1 MAQTS
6 ISLLERLRLHSES
19 ADWNRFIELY
29 TPFIRNW
36 LLIQNVPDADT
47 DDLTQDVLA
56 VVVGELVDFQHNQR
70 VGAFRTWLRAIAVNR
85 LRGYWRGLQHSPRA
99 GGDSEA
105 ERRLAELDDSHSS
118 LSQRWDQE
126 HDRHVLGRLMK
137 LIEPE
142 FPLAWWQAFRRHV
155 VEGARAREVAKELDV
170 SVNVVLLAKS
180 RILKRLRQEAAGF
193 VD

>member
-1 MAQTS
+1 VSQTS

-19 ADWNRFIELY
+19 TDRKRLVELY
-29 TPFIRNW
+29 TPLIRGW
-36 LLIQNVPDADT
+36 LLRHEVPAADA
-47 DDLTQDVLA
+47 DDLTQEVLG
-56 VVVGELVDFQHNQR
+56 VVVRELVGFQHNQR
-70 VGAFRTWLRAIAVNR
+70 LGAFRAWLRAITINR
-85 LRGYWRGLQHSPRA
+85 LKGYWRGRRHSPQA

-105 ERRLAELDDSHSS
+105 ALRLEQLEDPHSS
-118 LSQRWDQE
+118 LSKLWDQE
-126 HDRHVLGRLMK
+126 HDQHVLGRLMK

-155 VEGARAREVAKELDV
+155 VEGARASEVARELDV

-180 RILKRLRQEAAGF
+180 RILRRLRQEATGF